1 MGTLL
6 WNLVAIAS
14 WLAEVGAATLLWLAG
29 GPAALLWVLECGC
42 LVQCFN
48 RLVVATVLWVADRG
62 YHGTVGNGMRLPWC
76 SGEQSV
82 VVMVAEYETVV
93 ANTQLL
99 AQLSSFRMSVTGVG
113 SHHKAHL
120 DLQVRAG
127 DRAITSPGISG
138 HRGGG
143 YNDSLTASLPLD
155 PQDIPRVYSSR

>member
-82 VVMVAEYETVV
+82 VVMVAEYRDCGGQHTAACPAV
-93 ANTQLL
+93 QLPD
-99 AQLSSFRMSVTGVG
+99 VC
-113 SHHKAHL
+113 
-120 DLQVRAG
+120 
-127 DRAITSPGISG
+127 
-138 HRGGG
+138 HRGRV
-143 YNDSLTASLPLD
+143 P
-155 PQDIPRVYSSR
+155 PQSSP